1 MTVGE
6 ARVGLLGLL
15 LELCPLSHTYT
26 GVLEMSQWQT
36 VKSNKPDVR
45 KKRSS
50 ESTVAPA
57 GRIETTDSVFSA
69 LDSWYDNKQEQR
81 ASHQK
86 PSEDS
91 DMSQLDGKGPA
102 SVTSEDSSSS
112 HAPHAVEK
120 KVRHEPSKAK
130 KPKAKRPKV
139 TPSQAASGLDSS
151 QFAELLALV
160 QHSYPDNQLSQLQTV
175 GDHLLTAFQTS
186 ELPFNKMLN
195 EQPLEKVHSSFM
207 IVSPATPVPH
217 C

>member
-1 MTVGE
+1 
-6 ARVGLLGLL
+6 
-15 LELCPLSHTYT
+15 
-26 GVLEMSQWQT
+26 MSQWQT

-81 ASHQK
+81 VSHQK
-86 PSEDS
+86 PSGDS
-91 DMSQLDGKGPA
+91 DMSQLNGKGPA

-112 HAPHAVEK
+112 YAPHAVEQ
-120 KVRHEPSKAK
+120 KVRHEPIKAK

-139 TPSQAASGLDSS
+139 TPSQAASGLDSAK
-151 QFAELLALV
+151 FAELLASV

-195 EQPLEKVHSSFM
+195 EQPLEKVHSSFTT
-207 IVSPATPVPH
+207 VSPATTVAH